1 MRIRSKHICNKRCY
15 FQKYFSW
22 IVILIALMTGS
33 VRGATYYVDPVQG
46 DMGNDGS
53 ATRPWRTLEEVFAAG
68 LIETRVYAQT
78 PYKTGSPLKV
88 RNKGGAVK
96 GGDTILLRS
105 GDHGKVWI
113 RGAYNTES
121 ITIAAEKGHRPKLT
135 SIMLSA
141 ASKWAL
147 KGLTVS
153 PEGSGDSKRRT
164 LIMVESHGWHGPSS
178 EVKIENCRVY
188 SVQNSSKW
196 SKEDW
201 NQLACD
207 GISVNGPRMV
217 VRKNRIRNI
226 AMGIVASGNKN
237 LVEHNLIENFSRDGI
252 RHGGGDDVIFQYN
265 TVKNCFD
272 VSDNHDDGFQSYTG
286 KSVSKRVILRGNV
299 ILNTDNPKQK
309 FLGKLQGIGCF
320 DGPYVDW
327 VVENNVVLVSHYHG
341 ITLDTAQNCR
351 IVNNTS
357 LDITDEMPAWI
368 RLSGK
373 SSGCI
378 VRNNL
383 SRSFATQADPKVSA
397 DHNLI
402 IGNPGD
408 LFQDYKRYNVHLK
421 SGSPAIDT
429 GSAEE
434 APKKDAD
441 GKPRPQGKG
450 YDVGA
455 YEFRGK

>member
-1 MRIRSKHICNKRCY
+1 MNRKPNLNHL
-15 FQKYFSW
+15 FW
-22 IVILIALMTGS
+22 IVVLLASLHTS
-33 VRGATYYVDPVQG
+33 VWGAVYYVDPLKG

-53 ATRPWRTLEEVFAAG
+53 AGRPWRTLEEVFTLG
-68 LIETRVYAQT
+68 RIETQVYAQT
-78 PYKTGSPLKV
+78 PYKAGTPFTV
-88 RNKGGAVK
+88 RNKGGVVK

-113 RGAYNTES
+113 RGAYNTDT
-121 ITIAAEKGHRPKLT
+121 ITIAAEKGHRPRLT

-141 ASKWAL
+141 ASKWEL
-147 KGLTVS
+147 QGLTVS
-153 PEGSGDSKRRT
+153 PEGSGDSKKRT

-178 EVKIENCRVY
+178 EVRIENCRIY
-188 SVQNSSKW
+188 SAGDSSQW

-201 NQLACD
+201 NRLACD
-207 GISVNGPRMV
+207 GISVKGPRMV
-217 VRKNRIRNI
+217 VRNNEIRNV
-226 AMGIVASGNKN
+226 AMGIVASGDKN
-237 LVEHNLIENFSRDGI
+237 RVEHNLIENFSRDGI
-252 RHGGGDDVIFQYN
+252 RHGGGNDVIFLSN
-265 TVKNCFD
+265 TVKNCYD

-299 ILNTDNPKQK
+299 IINTDNPKQK

-327 VVENNVVLVSHYHG
+327 IVENNVVLVSHYHG

-373 SSGCI
+373 SRGCT

-383 SRSFATQADPKVSA
+383 SRSIATKADPEVKS

-402 IGNPGD
+402 ISNPAD
-408 LFQDYKRYNVHLK
+408 LFIDYKRHNVRLK
-421 SGSPAIDT
+421 LGSLAIDA
-429 GSAEE
+429 GSAEL
-434 APKKDAD
+434 APKTDAD

-450 YDVGA
+450 YDMGA
-455 YEFRGK
+455 YEYAPKK